1 MKNVPAKLTNLK
13 NKVDKL
19 DVDELVS
26 ISVDLSKLSDA
37 LKNDV
42 QGWN

>member
-1 MKNVPAKLTNLK
+1 MK